1 MFLGHLIRNRH
12 LLLTIDEHTLSCSII
27 IPASRTAPYELIAY
41 QRYALSHHE
50 IMQLRLFNITTI
62 SHHIGAFIKAH
73 NAQHAFVSCALNG
86 PQATPSLNPFAPQD
100 ERQPAHGAV
109 SAVASCEGWEPSR
122 ATPRQ
127 AGLTELIMR
136 APEPRLSATMLMQQA
151 PDPLIW
157 DSCYLYPSDHT
168 LHTFYACGL
177 PRELLLQYDILS
189 RMANITMST
198 LTSSWYAQLSLYK
211 TMQGSAF
218 RRANLAQTLMTHHHT
233 WNNLL
238 NRDMLQRMITIP
250 TRYNH
255 DENLPHIRT
264 ALGLFII
271 GNSHG

>member
-1 MFLGHLIRNRH
+1 MLWEVKMFLGHLIRNRH

-86 PQATPSLNPFAPQD
+86 P
-100 ERQPAHGAV
+100 
-109 SAVASCEGWEPSR
+109 
-122 ATPRQ
+122 
-127 AGLTELIMR
+127 GLTELIMR

-157 DSCYLYPSDHT
+157 DSCYLYPSDHA